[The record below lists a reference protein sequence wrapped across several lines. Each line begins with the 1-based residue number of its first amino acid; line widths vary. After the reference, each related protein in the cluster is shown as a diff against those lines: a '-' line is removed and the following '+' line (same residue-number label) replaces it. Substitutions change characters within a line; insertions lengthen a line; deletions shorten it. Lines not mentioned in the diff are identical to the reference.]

1 MMRTKE
7 IYYKNRVYKISMDDL
22 KHINGYD
29 VAKLPSEIY
38 VYYDDLDS
46 KWKLANE
53 TLIEEYTGKKYI
65 DVEIDNKI
73 IKAISYIDLE
83 EHIFDKKVTKINVEY
98 VVMYDENQ
106 KIWKIINDDKIYKE
120 YNNNLMENNR
130 T

>member
-29 VAKLPSEIY
+29 VAKLPSKIY

-53 TLIEEYTGKKYI
+53 TLIEEYTGKRYI
-65 DVEIDNKI
+65 DVELNGEIVKTL
-73 IKAISYIDLE
+73 SHIDLDE
-83 EHIFDKKVTKINVEY
+83 EIQDKKVTKINVEY
-98 VVMYDENQ
+98 IVIYDNNKESWQ
-106 KIWKIINDDKIYKE
+106 ILDKNDDLYIK
-120 YNNNLMENNR
+120 YNKLFNNI
-130 T
+130 

>member
-46 KWKLANE
+46 KWKEKPSSKSRRSINHLVK
-53 TLIEEYTGKKYI
+53 TSSW
-65 DVEIDNKI
+65 DN
-73 IKAISYIDLE
+73 
-83 EHIFDKKVTKINVEY
+83 
-98 VVMYDENQ
+98 
-106 KIWKIINDDKIYKE
+106 W
-120 YNNNLMENNR
+120 
-130 T
+130 